1 MAKTKKD
8 TKDNVQSVQKTDKKK
23 KDFLISLKKN
33 NGNISESCDAANI
46 GRQTYYDWIEKD
58 EVFKQ
63 DADDAQESLID
74 LAESKL
80 MENIEDNDN
89 TSIIFFLKTK
99 GKKRGYIEKQEID
112 ANIRPIEDINF
123 EGI

>member
-1 MAKTKKD
+1 MVKSKKD
-8 TKDNVQSVQKTDKKK
+8 TKENVQSVQKTDKKK
-23 KDFLISLKKN
+23 KDFLVSLKKN
-33 NGNISESCDAANI
+33 NGNISEACQSANI
-46 GRQTYYDWIEKD
+46 GRQTYYDWTEKD
-58 EVFKQ
+58 EAFKQ

-112 ANIRPIEDINF
+112 ANFRPIEDIDFN
-123 EGI
+123 GI

>member
-1 MAKTKKD
+1 MVKSKKN
-8 TKDNVQSVQKTDKKK
+8 NVQSVQKTDKKK
-23 KDFLISLKKN
+23 KDFLVSLKKN
-33 NGNISESCDAANI
+33 NGNISEACESANI
-46 GRQTYYDWIEKD
+46 GRQTYYDWTEKD
-58 EVFKQ
+58 EAFKQ

-112 ANIRPIEDINF
+112 ANFRPIEDIDFN
-123 EGI
+123 GI

>member
-1 MAKTKKD
+1 MVKPKKD
-8 TKDNVQSVQKTDKKK
+8 TKEKVQSVQKTDKKK
-23 KDFLISLKKN
+23 KDFLVSLEKN
-33 NGNISESCDAANI
+33 NGNVSKACDAANI
-46 GRQTYYDWIEKD
+46 GRQTYYDWSDKD

-63 DADDAQESLID
+63 DAEYAQESLID

-99 GKKRGYIEKQEID
+99 GKKRGYIERQEID
-112 ANIRPIEDINF
+112 ANVRPIEDINF